1 MDFFL
6 IFSETVFTVVQYCF
20 YGKYLGCKTGY
31 PVLPFAVSGT
41 VIVLLPISQAVQTGI
56 ILILMYIYGAFVLR
70 RGKGTSLAYAAAVT
84 EVMQFCRSISD
95 SCFSIVKGVFS
106 LNGKDAS
113 ENLFTAAGTVFP
125 ILLFS
130 LSASII
136 LKKLIFKGKGG
147 EKIGLTAV
155 VLIPGLLMLIMEEY
169 ISTKFYFVEDV
180 SVKISQN
187 VALLAVLTTGLAG
200 VFCTLYAY
208 KKIITLVIT
217 EQQNI
222 LYKQYAIQARER
234 FNATVS
240 LRHDINNHLT
250 VLDGLLERKE
260 YSRARDYLARLRGL
274 SVSTSPLYHTG
285 CEIIDI
291 LLDNISAE
299 EVAVECDIFI
309 PSEIRISDED
319 ICAIF
324 ANALDNAI
332 AACAKLSAESGKFIR
347 ISGKNQGEFLLITFT
362 NPYDGRPFEYGT
374 GLGNII
380 STVKKYNG
388 STDIKT
394 EDNIFTLS
402 ILLRC

>member
-1 MDFFL
+1 MDIFL
-6 IFSETVFTVVQYCF
+6 IISETVSTIVQYCF
-20 YGKYLGCKTGY
+20 YGKFLDRRTGY
-31 PVLPFAVSGT
+31 LVLPFVVLGT
-41 VIVLLPISQAVQTGI
+41 VTVLLPISQAVLVGI

-70 RGKGTSLAYAAAVT
+70 CGKGSSLAYAAAVT

-106 LNGKDAS
+106 INGKDAS
-113 ENLFTAAGTVFP
+113 DNLFTAAGSVLP

-130 LSASII
+130 LSAAII
-136 LKKLIFKGKGG
+136 FKKLIFKGNGG

-155 VLIPGLLMLIMEEY
+155 VLIPGLLMLIIEEY
-169 ISTKFYFVEDV
+169 ISTKFYFIEDV
-180 SVKISQN
+180 SAEISQN
-187 VALLAVLTTGLAG
+187 AALLCVLTTGLAG

-240 LRHDINNHLT
+240 LRHDINNHLA
-250 VLDGLLERKE
+250 VLDGLLERQE
-260 YSRARDYLARLRGL
+260 YSRARDYLTRLKGL
-274 SVSTSPLYHTG
+274 SASTSPLYNTG

-299 EVAVECDIFI
+299 EINVECDIFI
-309 PSEIRISDED
+309 PSQIKISDED

-332 AACAKLSAESGKFIR
+332 AACTKLSSESEKYIR

-380 STVKKYNG
+380 NTVKKYNG

-402 ILLRC
+402 IFLSC